1 MPSTSRTRF
10 AAVAL
15 VSIVSLIA
23 LSAEAAAKSRKISH
37 STPRAAARSGAVQNS
52 NAGSYSYGLVMGG
65 SLHPISRGVVGDN
78 TAGWGNV
85 GAF

>member
-37 STPRAAARSGAVQNS
+37 STPAAAAMSGVLQNS
-52 NAGSYSYGLVMGG
+52 NAGSFTSGLVMGG
-65 SLHPISRGVVGDN
+65 SLHPIGTGVDN
-78 TAGWGNV
+78 TAGWGCV

>member
-1 MPSTSRTRF
+1 MPSSSRTRF
-10 AAVAL
+10 TAVAL

-23 LSAEAAAKSRKISH
+23 LSAEAAAKSRKLSH
-37 STPRAAARSGAVQNS
+37 SMPTAAAMSGAVRNS
-52 NAGSYSYGLVMGG
+52 NAGSYSSGLVMGG
-65 SLHPISRGVVGDN
+65 SLHPISRGVSDS

>member
-1 MPSTSRTRF
+1 MPSVTHRRV

-15 VSIVSLIA
+15 VSIVSLVA
-23 LSAEAAAKSRKISH
+23 LSADAKSRKMSH
-37 STPRAAARSGAVQNS
+37 PTPTAAAMSGVVQNS
-52 NAGSYSYGLVMGG
+52 NPGTFSYGLVTGG
-65 SLHPISRGVVGDN
+65 SIHQTSRGVVLDN

>member
-10 AAVAL
+10 AAVVL
-15 VSIVSLIA
+15 VSIASLIG
-23 LSAEAAAKSRKISH
+23 LSAEAAAKSRKNSH
-37 STPRAAARSGAVQNS
+37 SKPTAAAISGAVRNS
-52 NAGSYSYGLVMGG
+52 NAGSYSSGLVLGG
-65 SLHPISRGVVGDN
+65 SLHPISKGVSDS

>member
-23 LSAEAAAKSRKISH
+23 LSAEAAAKSRKISQ
-37 STPRAAARSGAVQNS
+37 SKPTAAAMSDALRNS
-52 NAGSYSYGLVMGG
+52 NAGSYSSGLVMGG
-65 SLHPISRGVVGDN
+65 SLHPISRGVSDS